1 MRYTIRYII
10 FTMNMSDVLHYKG
23 VERVLSYRIM
33 YYLRGFKILAKGYW
47 TSEKK
52 WQGIG
57 ILSVVIVLNLLS
69 VFLTVLINDWYK
81 EFWDVLQSY
90 QFDQFWYL
98 VGKFSL
104 IALIYI
110 SIGVYS
116 VYLQQMLQ
124 IKWREWMTDRYL
136 VQWLKNRAYYRL
148 KLAGNDMDNPD
159 QRISEDINQ
168 FVALTLSLSIGMLR
182 QLISLVAFVVILWN
196 LSGILTVPIGS
207 YEFTIY
213 GYMVWVSLVYS
224 IAGTYLTH
232 KVGRLLINLNFEQ
245 QKYEA
250 DFRFSMMRVREN
262 AESIAFYRGE
272 KPEFMG
278 FGQRF
283 KSVIKN
289 FRDIMTR
296 TKILNAFTVGYGQ
309 LAIIIPIF
317 MAAPR
322 WFAMEV
328 QVGWIMQLL
337 NAFGKVQEAMSY
349 LVDSYANIAQWCSVI
364 RRLEGF
370 DRHIGEAVALKSE
383 VDFVCG
389 DDVKLDDVDVYLPN
403 GDILVKSCSLD
414 MQDKH
419 SLLIMGQSGV
429 GKSTMLR
436 TLAGIWPYA
445 KGQITLPSEN
455 KFLFL
460 PQKPYLPLGS
470 LRRAIYYPLV
480 EDKTQDDKLKEI
492 LIMCQLGKLVN
503 KLDEVDDWSRILSL
517 GEQQRLAFARVL
529 LYKPQYVFLDEAT
542 SATDEALEQYLYSML
557 IKELPKLKIIS
568 IGHRASLMEN
578 HEYKLTLYNE
588 GKWSLEKL

>member
-1 MRYTIRYII
+1 MYYNEGNEK
-10 FTMNMSDVLHYKG
+10 M
-23 VERVLSYRIM
+23 LSYKIM
-33 YYLRGFKILAKGYW
+33 YYLKSFKILAKGYW

-57 ILSVVIVLNLLS
+57 ILAVVIALNLLS

-110 SIGVYS
+110 SIGVYA

-136 VQWLKNRAYYRL
+136 VQWLKNKAYYRL

-168 FVALTLSLSIGMLR
+168 FVSLTLSLSIGLLR

-213 GYMVWVSLVYS
+213 GYMVWVSLIYS
-224 IAGTYLTH
+224 VAGTYLTH

-272 KPEFMG
+272 KPEFVG

-283 KSVIKN
+283 GAVIKN
-289 FRDIMTR
+289 FRAIMNR
-296 TKILNAFTVGYGQ
+296 TKLLNAFTVGYGQ

-349 LVDSYANIAQWCSVI
+349 LVDSYAGIAQWCSVI

-370 DRHIGEAVALKSE
+370 DRHIKEAVDLKSE
-383 VDFVCG
+383 VNFTTAEN
-389 DDVKLDDVDVYLPN
+389 VKLDKVDVYLPS
-403 GDILVKSCSLD
+403 GEILVKECSLD
-414 MQDKH
+414 MQDKQ
-419 SLLIMGQSGV
+419 SLLIMGRSGV

-436 TLAGIWPYA
+436 TLAGLWPYA
-445 KGQITLPSEN
+445 KGDITLPRESD
-455 KFLFL
+455 FLFL

-470 LRRAIYYPLV
+470 LRRAICYPLV
-480 EDKTQDDKLKEI
+480 EDKLLDAKLKKI
-492 LIMCQLGKLVN
+492 LMICQLGKLTAD
-503 KLDEVDDWSRILSL
+503 LDKADEWSRILSL
-517 GEQQRLAFARVL
+517 GEQQRLAFARIL
-529 LYKPQYVFLDEAT
+529 LYKPRYVFLDEAT
-542 SATDEALEQYLYSML
+542 SALDEGLEQYLYEML
-557 IKELPKLKIIS
+557 AEYLPQTKVIS
-568 IGHRASLMEN
+568 VGHRLSLMSK
-578 HEYKLTLYNE
+578 HQYKLVLSDN

>member
-1 MRYTIRYII
+1 
-10 FTMNMSDVLHYKG
+10 
-23 VERVLSYRIM
+23 
-33 YYLRGFKILAKGYW
+33 
-47 TSEKK
+47 
-52 WQGIG
+52 
-57 ILSVVIVLNLLS
+57 
-69 VFLTVLINDWYK
+69 
-81 EFWDVLQSY
+81 
-90 QFDQFWYL
+90 
-98 VGKFSL
+98 
-104 IALIYI
+104 
-110 SIGVYS
+110 
-116 VYLQQMLQ
+116 
-124 IKWREWMTDRYL
+124 
-136 VQWLKNRAYYRL
+136 
-148 KLAGNDMDNPD
+148 
-159 QRISEDINQ
+159 
-168 FVALTLSLSIGMLR
+168 
-182 QLISLVAFVVILWN
+182 
-196 LSGILTVPIGS
+196 
-207 YEFTIY
+207 
-213 GYMVWVSLVYS
+213 
-224 IAGTYLTH
+224 
-232 KVGRLLINLNFEQ
+232 
-245 QKYEA
+245 
-250 DFRFSMMRVREN
+250 
-262 AESIAFYRGE
+262 
-272 KPEFMG
+272 
-278 FGQRF
+278 
-283 KSVIKN
+283 
-289 FRDIMTR
+289 
-296 TKILNAFTVGYGQ
+296 
-309 LAIIIPIF
+309 

-383 VDFVCG
+383 VDFICA

-403 GDILVKSCSLD
+403 GDTLVKSCSLD

-445 KGQITLPSEN
+445 KGKITLPNEN

-480 EDKTQDDKLKEI
+480 EDKAQDDKLKEI

>member
-1 MRYTIRYII
+1 M
-10 FTMNMSDVLHYKG
+10 
-23 VERVLSYRIM
+23 LSYKIM
-33 YYLRGFKILAKGYW
+33 YYLKGFKILAKGYW

-136 VQWLKNRAYYRL
+136 AQWLKNKAYYRL

-196 LSGILTVPIGS
+196 LSGIITVPVGS

-213 GYMVWVSLVYS
+213 GYMVWISLIYS

-272 KPEFMG
+272 KPELVG
-278 FGQRF
+278 FSQRF
-283 KSVIKN
+283 RAVIKN

-349 LVDSYANIAQWCSVI
+349 LVDSYASIAQWCSVI

-370 DRHIGEAVALKSE
+370 DRHIDEAVTLKSN
-383 VDFVCG
+383 VDFVRAA
-389 DDVKLDDVDVYLPN
+389 DVKLDNVNVYLPN
-403 GDILVKSCSLD
+403 GEVLVKNCSFD
-414 MQDKH
+414 MSGKK
-419 SLLIMGQSGV
+419 SLLIMGHSGA

-445 KGQITLPSEN
+445 EGKITLPQEDR
-455 KFLFL
+455 FLFL
-460 PQKPYLPLGS
+460 PQRPYLPLGS
-470 LRRAIYYPLV
+470 LRRAICYPLV
-480 EDKTQDDKLKEI
+480 EDKSLDDKLKEI
-492 LIMCQLGKLVN
+492 LMICQLGKLAD
-503 KLDEVDDWSRILSL
+503 KLDSVDDWSRILSL
-517 GEQQRLAFARVL
+517 GEQQRLAFARIL
-529 LYKPQYVFLDEAT
+529 LYRPDYVFLDEAT
-542 SATDEALEQYLYSML
+542 SAVDEDLEQYLYAVL
-557 IKELPKLKIIS
+557 TKYLPDLKIVS
-568 IGHRASLMEN
+568 VGHRLTLVKR
-578 HEYKLTLYNE
+578 HEYKLTLKGGGE
-588 GKWSLEKL
+588 WSLEKL

>member
-1 MRYTIRYII
+1 M
-10 FTMNMSDVLHYKG
+10 
-23 VERVLSYRIM
+23 LSYKIM

-57 ILSVVIVLNLLS
+57 IFSVVIALNLMS

-110 SIGVYS
+110 SIGVYAI
-116 VYLQQMLQ
+116 YLQQMLQ

-136 VQWLKNRAYYRL
+136 AQWLKNKAYYRL

-168 FVALTLSLSIGMLR
+168 FVALTLSLSIGLLR
-182 QLISLVAFVVILWN
+182 QLISLIAFVVILWN

-213 GYMVWVSLVYS
+213 GYMVWISLIYS

-272 KPEFMG
+272 KPEFVG

-283 KSVIKN
+283 GAVIKN
-289 FRDIMTR
+289 FRAIMTR
-296 TKILNAFTVGYGQ
+296 TKLLNAFTVGYGQ

-349 LVDSYANIAQWCSVI
+349 LVDSYADIAQWCSVI

-370 DRHIGEAVALKSE
+370 DRHIDEAVNLKSE
-383 VDFVCG
+383 VNFVNA
-389 DDVKLDDVDVYLPN
+389 DNVKLTDVDVYLPN
-403 GDILVKSCSLD
+403 GEILVKDCSLD
-414 MQDKH
+414 MQDKQ
-419 SLLIMGQSGV
+419 SLLIMGHSGV
-429 GKSTMLR
+429 GKSTVLR
-436 TLAGIWPYA
+436 TLAGLWPYA
-445 KGQITLPSEN
+445 KGNITLPNESE
-455 KFLFL
+455 FLFL

-470 LRRAIYYPLV
+470 LRRAICYPLV
-480 EDKTQDDKLKEI
+480 EDVLLDEKIKKI
-492 LIMCQLGKLVN
+492 LMICQLGKLTD
-503 KLDEVDDWSRILSL
+503 KLDKIDDWSRILSL
-517 GEQQRLAFARVL
+517 GEQQRLAFARIL
-529 LYKPQYVFLDEAT
+529 LYKPRYVFLDEAT
-542 SATDEALEQYLYSML
+542 SALDEDLEQYLYAVL
-557 IKELPKLKIIS
+557 KKYLPQTKVIS
-568 IGHRASLMEN
+568 VGHRLSLMSK
-578 HEYKLTLYNE
+578 HQFKLVLSDN

>member
-1 MRYTIRYII
+1 M
-10 FTMNMSDVLHYKG
+10 
-23 VERVLSYRIM
+23 LSYKIM
-33 YYLRGFKILAKGYW
+33 YYLKGFKILAKGYW
-47 TSEKK
+47 TSDKK

-81 EFWDVLQSY
+81 EFWDVLQAY

-110 SIGVYS
+110 SIGVYA

-136 VQWLKNRAYYRL
+136 VQWLKNKAYYRL

-168 FVALTLSLSIGMLR
+168 FVALTLSLSIGLLR

-196 LSGILTVPIGS
+196 LSGIITVPVGS

-213 GYMVWVSLVYS
+213 GYMVWISLIYS

-272 KPEFMG
+272 KPEFVG

-283 KSVIKN
+283 CAVIKN
-289 FRDIMTR
+289 FRAIMTR
-296 TKILNAFTVGYGQ
+296 TKLLNAFTVGYGQ

-349 LVDSYANIAQWCSVI
+349 LVDSYASIAQWCSVI

-370 DRHIGEAVALKSE
+370 DRHIKEAVDLKSE
-383 VDFVCG
+383 VTFTQADN
-389 DDVKLDDVDVYLPN
+389 VKLDGVDIYLPN
-403 GDILVKSCSLD
+403 GDGLVKDCSLD

-419 SLLIMGQSGV
+419 SLLIMGHSGV
-429 GKSTMLR
+429 GKSTVLR
-436 TLAGIWPYA
+436 TLAGLWPYA
-445 KGQITLPSEN
+445 KGSITLPQESD
-455 KFLFL
+455 FLFL

-470 LRRAIYYPLV
+470 LRRTICYPLV
-480 EDKTQDDKLKEI
+480 DDKSLDDKLKEI
-492 LIMCQLGKLVN
+492 LITCQLGKLAD
-503 KLDEVDDWSRILSL
+503 KLDKADEWSRILSL
-517 GEQQRLAFARVL
+517 GEQQRLAFARIL
-529 LYKPQYVFLDEAT
+529 LYKPRYVFLDEAT
-542 SATDEALEQYLYSML
+542 SALDEELEQYLYTML
-557 IKELPKLKIIS
+557 EKYLPQTKIIS
-568 IGHRASLMEN
+568 VGHRPSLIGK
-578 HEYKLTLYNE
+578 HQYKLVLSDN

>member
-1 MRYTIRYII
+1 
-10 FTMNMSDVLHYKG
+10 
-23 VERVLSYRIM
+23 M
-33 YYLRGFKILAKGYW
+33 YYLKGFKILAKGYW

-136 VQWLKNRAYYRL
+136 AQWLKNKAYYRL

-196 LSGILTVPIGS
+196 LSGIITVPVGS

-213 GYMVWVSLVYS
+213 GYMVWISLIYS

-272 KPEFMG
+272 KPELVG
-278 FGQRF
+278 FSQRF
-283 KSVIKN
+283 RAVIKN

-349 LVDSYANIAQWCSVI
+349 LVDSYASIAQWCSVI

-370 DRHIGEAVALKSE
+370 DRHIDEAVTLKSN
-383 VDFVCG
+383 VDFVRAA
-389 DDVKLDDVDVYLPN
+389 DVKLDNVNVYLPN
-403 GDILVKSCSLD
+403 GEVLVKNCSFD
-414 MQDKH
+414 MSGKK
-419 SLLIMGQSGV
+419 SLLIMGHSGA

-445 KGQITLPSEN
+445 EGKITLPQEDR
-455 KFLFL
+455 FLFL
-460 PQKPYLPLGS
+460 PQRPYLPLGS
-470 LRRAIYYPLV
+470 LRRAICYPLV
-480 EDKTQDDKLKEI
+480 EDKSLDDKLKEI
-492 LIMCQLGKLVN
+492 LMICQLGKLAD
-503 KLDEVDDWSRILSL
+503 KLDSVDDWSRILSL
-517 GEQQRLAFARVL
+517 GEQQRLAFARIL
-529 LYKPQYVFLDEAT
+529 LYRPDYVFLDEAT
-542 SATDEALEQYLYSML
+542 SAVDEDLEQYLYAVL
-557 IKELPKLKIIS
+557 TKYLPDLKIVS
-568 IGHRASLMEN
+568 VGHRLTLVKR
-578 HEYKLTLYNE
+578 HEYKLTLKGGGE
-588 GKWSLEKL
+588 WSLEKL